1 MRALLVLAALAALA
15 YHAIDWRS
23 VRRSQELA
31 YWKNALHGSATQAE
45 AERAQR
51 YIVTIERLQAAED

>member
-15 YHAIDWRS
+15 YFAVDWRS
-23 VRRSQELA
+23 VRLSQELA